1 MQEIRYHLLK
11 SNIINHIHYLD
22 KKELIEKEILK
33 INKNAIV
40 NDVSC
45 NIVLDLVNQLY
56 LSVYLH
62 KNKIF
67 IGIYNKAKNTISF
80 SIDIFIEKIKEKD
93 IEKISLRLNNA
104 IVYSNYANM
113 NEKVLNAWKKAIPL
127 LDKVIDIE
135 ENYEKYK
142 KEYNQYKELNI
153 PNNGFI
159 GDKEDYIN
167 QCVFLF
173 ECYQTINDSKTS
185 IDFNSMSIFKD
196 NIPYISIKEGQI
208 QNNFDKTEIKNSLN
222 KLVEEYIDTLQ
233 NEIQNQFNLLH
244 KEQGLVPITNF
255 KGQYCIY
262 NIKNDKDK
270 NIFHYEIENDN
281 INQLLDCKMRL
292 SELRQELLKEQQKS
306 IAYEDMDSIENETE
320 NNIDDI

>member
-1 MQEIRYHLLK
+1 MKSRYHLL
-11 SNIINHIHYLD
+11 NINNNIKNNETPYYISPEVLNN
-22 KKELIEKEILK
+22 
-33 INKNAIV
+33 INKMEKNNIPFT
-40 NDVSC
+40 VSIYSQPLSITVC
-45 NIVLDLVNQLY
+45 LYEGLIFLGVEQENNISFNLTEQIYAPANVFDILLNRLY
-56 LSVYLH
+56 NYLEQ
-62 KNKIF
+62 NKIPSQ
-67 IGIYNKAKNTISF
+67 KLQKKW
-80 SIDIFIEKIKEKD
+80 EKT
-93 IEKISLRLNNA
+93 
-104 IVYSNYANM
+104 
-113 NEKVLNAWKKAIPL
+113 IPL
-127 LDKVIDIE
+127 LNKITRIE
-135 ENYEKYK
+135 KQYGVYK

-173 ECYQTINDSKTS
+173 ECYQTINDSKAS

-196 NIPYISIKEGQI
+196 NIPYISIKDGQI
-208 QNNFDKTEIKNSLN
+208 QNNFGKTEIKNSLN

-255 KGQYCIY
+255 KGQYRIY